1 MEQIEL
7 SKNLARVQELAK
19 ALRITPL
26 FERLVDLKKEGLLV
40 NPKFS
45 FEELVIDLLENVK
58 ASRENKKVNTL
69 LKTMDIHHPT
79 ACINSIRWDVGRTG
93 ITSRE
98 VTEYNTCDWIRAKQS
113 MIFIGPTGAGK
124 TYLADC
130 LAVSAIT
137 AGFKVFYRRAPYFLA
152 EIKDITSA
160 AQMRDFYKSMQS
172 YDLIYLDDFGI
183 GALTE
188 QNQAIL
194 AELAD
199 KCFGKVSF
207 LLTSQNDVQSWIN
220 NYFIDA
226 EIAEAFCDRIY
237 KPAIK
242 FHINGPS
249 LREAQVKITT
259 QPTAPQSLPS
269 DLPSVNEQ
277 SPISPSEVTKVTI
290 KRKRGRPRKSEL
302 TTENIES
309 LSDSGNNG
317 KNGNNGSLPL
327 SGNNGNL
334 PKLPK
339 EGA

>member
-26 FERLVDLKKEGLLV
+26 FERLVDLKNDGLLV

-58 ASRENKKVNTL
+58 SSRENKKVNTL
-69 LKTMDIHHPT
+69 LKTMDIHHPN

-113 MIFIGPTGAGK
+113 MIFVGPTGAGK

-160 AQMRDFYKSMQS
+160 AQMRDFFKSMQS
-172 YDLIYLDDFGI
+172 YDLIYLDDFGT

-207 LLTSQNDVQSWIN
+207 LLTSQNDVQSWLN

-226 EIAEAFCDRIY
+226 DIGEAFCDRIY

-259 QPTAPQSLPS
+259 QPTVP
-269 DLPSVNEQ
+269 D
-277 SPISPSEVTKVTI
+277 
-290 KRKRGRPRKSEL
+290 RKSVV
-302 TTENIES
+302 
-309 LSDSGNNG
+309 
-317 KNGNNGSLPL
+317 
-327 SGNNGNL
+327 
-334 PKLPK
+334 
-339 EGA
+339 